1 MESVLVNI
9 DSNDSKRDLNF
20 FLNIVKRM
28 GFKSKVL
35 DKEDKEDRALLALM
49 YERENE
55 ETVSVETTYRRLDNI
70 IKK

>member
-9 DSNDSKRDLNF
+9 DSKRDLNF

>member
-9 DSNDSKRDLNF
+9 DSKRDLNL

>member
-9 DSNDSKRDLNF
+9 DSKRDLNF

-49 YERENE
+49 Y
-55 ETVSVETTYRRLDNI
+55 
-70 IKK
+70 